1 MRSAPGTT
9 GRRASRPGFTLVE
22 AVISLAIV
30 TTMVVVGLEM
40 MGASAKARIVQREQ
54 SSATGLARQLLSEI
68 RPCRYADADQPTGF
82 GPESGEVRATFDD
95 VDDYN
100 GYVES
105 PPRFKTGAAVPGYDG
120 WTWKASVARADRG
133 NPDNGAGSETGLK
146 RIAVTVISPTDRQTV
161 LVALRSR
168 SSGYDQEPSRSTTY
182 LGWFGLSLQAGSGST
197 VAAASGA
204 NLVNQVP

>member
-1 MRSAPGTT
+1 MSSATGTRT
-9 GRRASRPGFTLVE
+9 SRPPGRGFTLVE

-54 SSATGLARQLLSEI
+54 ASATGLARQLLSEI

-82 GPESGEVRATFDD
+82 GPESGEVRVTFDD

-100 GYVES
+100 GYVEI
-105 PPRFKTGAAVPGYDG
+105 PPRFKTGGAVPGYDG
-120 WTWKASVARADRG
+120 WTWNASVARADRS
-133 NPDNGAGSETGLK
+133 NPQTSSGSETGLK
-146 RIAVTVISPTDRQTV
+146 RITVTVTSPTDRQTV

-168 SSGYDQEPSRSTTY
+168 SSGYDQEPNRGTTY
-182 LGWFGLSLQAGSGST
+182 LGWMGLAVQAGSGST
-197 VAAASGA
+197 VGAASGA
-204 NLVNQVP
+204 NLLNQVP

>member
-54 SSATGLARQLLSEI
+54 SSATGLARLLMAEI
-68 RPCRYADADQPTGF
+68 RQCRYTDPTYPGNF
-82 GPESGEVRATFDD
+82 GPGAGETRPTYND

-120 WTWKASVARADRG
+120 WTWKVSVVWANKN
-133 NPDNGAGSETGLK
+133 NPDNSISSETGLK
-146 RIAVTVISPTDRQTV
+146 RITVTVVSPTDRQTV

-168 SSGYDQEPSRSTTY
+168 SSGYDQEPNRGTTY

-197 VAAASGA
+197 VGAASGA
-204 NLVNQVP
+204 NLLNQVP